1 MSVASARPSRSRLP
15 AASSTSGPSRGVII
29 GTAIALLAVLAF
41 LIAWLA
47 GWIRFT
53 TDPRVT
59 EILALQDQ
67 AMERFGQSGGPTN
80 VTDATAMMGTMME
93 IRQRVEALPEHL
105 RPQVER
111 SGQRMFQSAFRA
123 RIDNYFAQ
131 PPEKRKAEI
140 DKQIDQEEMMRKAF
154 EAGRAL
160 MTAVGGG
167 QGGGGQTGSSTPAAG
182 GNQTAGSGRPPGPG
196 NPSWQNRSEE
206 ERNRWRKSMV
216 DRTNPEERA
225 RYTEWRRAMEERRV
239 ERGLPAR
246 GPR

>member
-1 MSVASARPSRSRLP
+1 MSIASARPSRSRP
-15 AASSTSGPSRGVII
+15 PTSSSSTGPSRSVIA
-29 GTAIALLAVLAF
+29 GTVIALLAVLAF

-67 AMERFGQSGGPTN
+67 AMEQFGEGGGPTN
-80 VTDATAMMGTMME
+80 LTDATAMMGSMMA
-93 IRQRVEALPEHL
+93 IRQKVEALPEHL
-105 RPQVER
+105 RPEVER

-131 PPEKRKAEI
+131 PPEKRRAEI

-160 MTAVGGG
+160 MTAVGAG
-167 QGGGGQTGSSTPAAG
+167 QGGGGQGGSSTAPAG
-182 GNQTAGSGRPPGPG
+182 GNQAAGASRPAGPG
-196 NPSWQNRSEE
+196 NSSWQNRSEE

>member
-1 MSVASARPSRSRLP
+1 MSMATARASRSRP
-15 AASSTSGPSRGVII
+15 STSTAADGPSRAVIAAAVI
-29 GTAIALLAVLAF
+29 LLLAVLAF
-41 LIAWLA
+41 VIAWLA

-80 VTDATAMMGTMME
+80 LTDATAMMSSMME

-131 PPEKRKAEI
+131 PPEKRQAEI
-140 DKQIDQEEMMRKAF
+140 DRQIDQEEMMRKAF

-160 MTAVGGG
+160 ASVVGGG
-167 QGGGGQTGSSTPAAG
+167 QSGGAGQGGSSAQSGGDSRPAG
-182 GNQTAGSGRPPGPG
+182 GPPPGPG
-196 NPSWQNRSEE
+196 SSSWSSRSEE

-225 RYTEWRRAMEERRV
+225 RYTEWRRATEERRV

-246 GPR
+246 GSR

>member
-1 MSVASARPSRSRLP
+1 MSMATARVSRSRPP
-15 AASSTSGPSRGVII
+15 ASKGSDKPSPMVMAVVGLVVL
-29 GTAIALLAVLAF
+29 ALLAV

-67 AMERFGQSGGPTN
+67 AMERFGQNGGPGN
-80 VTDATAMMGTMME
+80 LADATAMMGSMME
-93 IRQRVEALPEHL
+93 IRQKVESLPEHL

-123 RIDNYFAQ
+123 RIDNYFAL
-131 PPEKRKAEI
+131 PPEQRQAEI
-140 DKQIDQEEMMRKAF
+140 DRQINQEEMMRKAF

-160 MTAVGGG
+160 FNAA
-167 QGGGGQTGSSTPAAG
+167 GGGGQAGGGQTAA
-182 GNQTAGSGRPPGPG
+182 GNQTAAAQNTGGRPPGPG
-196 NPSWQNRSEE
+196 NPSWGSRSED
-206 ERNRWRKSMV
+206 ERNRWRKSMI
-216 DRTNPEERA
+216 DRTSPDDRA
-225 RYTEWRRAMEERRV
+225 RYTEWRRAMEERRI

>member
-1 MSVASARPSRSRLP
+1 MSMATARASRSRPP
-15 AASSTSGPSRGVII
+15 ASTSAEGPSR
-29 GTAIALLAVLAF
+29 AMIAAALILLLAALAF
-41 LIAWLA
+41 VIAWLA

-80 VTDATAMMGTMME
+80 LTDATAMMSSMME

-131 PPEKRKAEI
+131 PPEKRQAEI
-140 DKQIDQEEMMRKAF
+140 DRQIDQEEMMRKAF

-160 MTAVGGG
+160 ASVVGGG
-167 QGGGGQTGSSTPAAG
+167 QSGGAGQGGSSAQASGGTRPAGA
-182 GNQTAGSGRPPGPG
+182 APAGPG
-196 NPSWQNRSEE
+196 SSSWSNRSEE

-225 RYTEWRRAMEERRV
+225 RYTEWRRATEERRV

-246 GPR
+246 GSR